1 MTSDAEANA
10 LFWKAYA
17 TSILKMMTGG
27 STDIG
32 PDSRFFIA
40 SSNHSALPGGKT
52 VPQPITNN
60 GIYNLANNLLD
71 PSNGIT
77 FNPNAAS
84 GGYVAAL
91 ASFLDNIKL
100 VSDKHPSH
108 DYSRGWDS
116 DPRTCRC

>member
-40 SSNHSALPGGKT
+40 SSNHSA
-52 VPQPITNN
+52 
-60 GIYNLANNLLD
+60 
-71 PSNGIT
+71 
-77 FNPNAAS
+77 
-84 GGYVAAL
+84 
-91 ASFLDNIKL
+91 
-100 VSDKHPSH
+100 
-108 DYSRGWDS
+108 
-116 DPRTCRC
+116 